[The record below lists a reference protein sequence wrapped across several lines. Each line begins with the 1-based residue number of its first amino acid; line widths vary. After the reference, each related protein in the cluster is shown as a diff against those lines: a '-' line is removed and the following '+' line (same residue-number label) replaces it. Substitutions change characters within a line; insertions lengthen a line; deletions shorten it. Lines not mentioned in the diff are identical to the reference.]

1 MRTLP
6 PIIAVAGS
14 RSLLSRG
21 LFRGALLLA
30 LCFVFVGAANSLQAQ
45 APAKK
50 GEAPKLTP
58 LPHPEVAPPA
68 LPQEPKPIL
77 PIVGAIFGVFVALT
91 VLILLVIWRMKVR
104 PPKLVSPAT
113 IAIKRLTAL
122 KAELSTLAPPEA
134 AGRVSIILREFQEAG
149 FAVPAP
155 YLTSDELYH
164 QPDGPL
170 ADAVR
175 ERFGP
180 VADLYDRLSFARK
193 PATKEEAE
201 ALIQT
206 AMQAVSEVKL
216 VQAPPLP
223 PPANPPL

>member
-1 MRTLP
+1 MMTLL
-6 PIIAVAGS
+6 PIITVAGS
-14 RSLLSRG
+14 RSLLARG
-21 LFRGALLLA
+21 FFHGALLLA
-30 LCFVFVGAANSLQAQ
+30 MCLVFVGAANPLHAQ

-50 GEAPKLTP
+50 EEAPKLTP
-58 LPHPEVAPPA
+58 LPHPEVALPA
-68 LPQEPKPIL
+68 LPVEPKPIL
-77 PIVGAIFGVFVALT
+77 PILGAIFGVFVALT
-91 VLILLVIWRMKVR
+91 LVILFVIWRMQVR
-104 PPKLVSPAT
+104 PPKLVSPAK
-113 IAIKRLTAL
+113 IAINRLTAL
-122 KAELSTLAPPEA
+122 KAELSALAPPEA

-164 QPDGPL
+164 QPGGPL
-170 ADAVR
+170 ADPVK

-201 ALIQT
+201 TLIQT
-206 AMQAVSEVKL
+206 AVQAVSEVKL

-223 PPANPPL
+223 PPAISPL